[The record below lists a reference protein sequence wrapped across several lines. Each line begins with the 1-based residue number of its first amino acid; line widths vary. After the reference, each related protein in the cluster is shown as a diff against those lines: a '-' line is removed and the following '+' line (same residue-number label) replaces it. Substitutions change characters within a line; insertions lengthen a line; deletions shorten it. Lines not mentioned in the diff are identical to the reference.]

1 MFDLGGIKVDGEGR
15 GEEERGGI
23 GIDKNVF
30 PLHYPSP
37 LFLLS
42 KVEQDKKDEKRT
54 NCFIFPSL
62 LPLSS
67 SLKWTE

>member
-15 GEEERGGI
+15 GGEERGGTR
-23 GIDKNVF
+23 IDENVF
-30 PLHYPSP
+30 PLHSPSP

-42 KVEQDKKDEKRT
+42 KFEQDKKDEKRT

-62 LPLSS
+62 LPFSS

>member
-15 GEEERGGI
+15 GGEERGGRR
-23 GIDKNVF
+23 IDENVF
-30 PLHYPSP
+30 PLHSPSP

-42 KVEQDKKDEKRT
+42 KFEQDKKDEKRT

-62 LPLSS
+62 LPFSS